1 MLDTSLLFYII
12 PKSMEKDKSL
22 LEDVTR
28 YSALLDLYGSL
39 LTEKNRKALA
49 LYLNEDWSLREIA
62 DYYKISRQ
70 AVHDRIQ
77 TGYDHLDDLEEKLGL
92 EKTGRQAR
100 ELLDLADEALAEDD
114 MEKVGL
120 ALNKLHELF

>member
-1 MLDTSLLFYII
+1 M
-12 PKSMEKDKSL
+12 

-77 TGYDHLDDLEEKLGL
+77 TGYDHLDDLEDKLGL
-92 EKTGRQAR
+92 EKTARQAR

-120 ALNKLHELF
+120 ALNKLHELFYV